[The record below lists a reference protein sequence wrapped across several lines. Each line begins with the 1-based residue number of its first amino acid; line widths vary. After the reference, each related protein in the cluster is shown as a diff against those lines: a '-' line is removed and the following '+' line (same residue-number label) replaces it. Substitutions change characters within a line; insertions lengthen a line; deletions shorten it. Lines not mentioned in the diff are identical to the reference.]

1 MYLLNPLK
9 AKSAAHYWDGKDT
22 LCRMYSTGGLSKLKQ
37 QIFNDPMGKP
47 ICSMCVNV
55 QRKTSMQAK
64 PKVEMCANR
73 FELVTQ
79 LGQPVDK
86 AWAMGMFKTWPLVAE
101 LVKREFVD
109 STRRCWCLQTKWRPL
124 FRTSAPGRRP
134 LSQRIWKP
142 LQMPR
147 TVPPA
152 AAKFFTDCMIGEN
165 LAIAPQRR

>member
-1 MYLLNPLK
+1 VYLLNPLK

-73 FELVTQ
+73 FELCSRWGEPIDKEWALRVFNVWLDQRMDLTQ
-79 LGQPVDK
+79 PTVYDAVIPQKGDEHGQ
-86 AWAMGMFKTWPLVAE
+86 
-101 LVKREFVD
+101 
-109 STRRCWCLQTKWRPL
+109 Q
-124 FRTSAPGRRP
+124 
-134 LSQRIWKP
+134 
-142 LQMPR
+142 
-147 TVPPA
+147 
-152 AAKFFTDCMIGEN
+152 
-165 LAIAPQRR
+165 